1 MAWRTATGE
10 NRPGL
15 PERPGPEP
23 TAQPPAANG
32 MALEPDS
39 MRRSDARVEEDGGG
53 RRGTA
58 VTEPRTEP
66 LKTQGSAGNKTAS
79 QRTRKKGFLGR
90 FWLVLTIAAVVA
102 LSGFVVYRLHGVFG
116 VHRGSFGGGTS
127 GEVLDEFN
135 AKTITLQVW
144 GPPGS
149 TATINY
155 LDENS
160 HPQQALNVPLPWS
173 KVLSST
179 KPGIP
184 ANLVAQGDGSWI
196 ACQFVVN
203 KHDGSGDVIKTPNRS
218 DPKQTVNAFVYCL
231 DKSA

>member
-1 MAWRTATGE
+1 MTT
-10 NRPGL
+10 
-15 PERPGPEP
+15 
-23 TAQPPAANG
+23 
-32 MALEPDS
+32 
-39 MRRSDARVEEDGGG
+39 
-53 RRGTA
+53 
-58 VTEPRTEP
+58 TEPRTEP
-66 LKTQGSAGNKTAS
+66 LKKQGSAGSEGNKVAP
-79 QRTRKKGFLGR
+79 QRARKKGLLGR

-116 VHRGSFGGGTS
+116 VHSGSFGGGTS
-127 GEVLDEFN
+127 GEVLDQFN
-135 AKTITLQVW
+135 AKTITLEVW
-144 GPPGS
+144 GSPGS

-203 KHDGSGDVIKTPNRS
+203 NHDGQR
-218 DPKQTVNAFVYCL
+218 
-231 DKSA
+231 

>member
-1 MAWRTATGE
+1 MNRKGDRGAVAWQTATGD
-10 NRPGL
+10 ND
-15 PERPGPEP
+15 PELSERSGPDQTAQPSSVTPEVARPGPP
-23 TAQPPAANG
+23 ST
-32 MALEPDS
+32 
-39 MRRSDARVEEDGGG
+39 EEKLG
-53 RRGTA
+53 
-58 VTEPRTEP
+58 P
-66 LKTQGSAGNKTAS
+66 
-79 QRTRKKGFLGR
+79 QRAEKKGLLGR

-102 LSGFVVYRLHGVFG
+102 LSGFVVYRLHDVFG
-116 VHRGSFGGGTS
+116 VHSGSFGGGTS
-127 GEVLDEFN
+127 GEVLDQFN
-135 AKTITLQVW
+135 AKTITLEVW
-144 GPPGS
+144 GSPGS

-203 KHDGSGDVIKTPNRS
+203 NHDGHGDVIKTPNHS
-218 DPKQTVNAFVYCL
+218 PPNETVNAFVYCL

>member
-1 MAWRTATGE
+1 MTT
-10 NRPGL
+10 
-15 PERPGPEP
+15 
-23 TAQPPAANG
+23 
-32 MALEPDS
+32 
-39 MRRSDARVEEDGGG
+39 
-53 RRGTA
+53 
-58 VTEPRTEP
+58 TEPRTEP
-66 LKTQGSAGNKTAS
+66 LEKQGSASSEGNKVAP
-79 QRTRKKGFLGR
+79 QRARKKGLLGR
-90 FWLVLTIAAVVA
+90 FWLVLTITAVVA

-116 VHRGSFGGGTS
+116 VHSGSFGGGS
-127 GEVLDEFN
+127 AGDVIDQFN
-135 AKTITLQVW
+135 AKTITLEVW
-144 GPPGS
+144 GSPGS

-218 DPKQTVNAFVYCL
+218 DPNQTVNAFVYCL

>member
-1 MAWRTATGE
+1 MTTPRTAGKE
-10 NRPGL
+10 G
-15 PERPGPEP
+15 
-23 TAQPPAANG
+23 A
-32 MALEPDS
+32 
-39 MRRSDARVEEDGGG
+39 
-53 RRGTA
+53 
-58 VTEPRTEP
+58 
-66 LKTQGSAGNKTAS
+66 TAS
-79 QRTRKKGFLGR
+79 GKPAKRKFLAGLFTR
-90 FWLVLTIAAVVA
+90 FWLVLTIVAVVA
-102 LSGFVVYRLHGVFG
+102 VSGFVVYRLHGIFG
-116 VHRGSFGGGTS
+116 VHKGSFGGGTS
-127 GEVLDEFN
+127 GEVLDQFN
-135 AKTITLQVW
+135 AKTITLEVW
-144 GPPGS
+144 GSPGS

-203 KHDGSGDVIKTPNRS
+203 NHDGRGDVIKAPNRS
-218 DPKQTVNAFVYCL
+218 DPNETVNAFVYCL

>member
-1 MAWRTATGE
+1 MTT
-10 NRPGL
+10 
-15 PERPGPEP
+15 
-23 TAQPPAANG
+23 
-32 MALEPDS
+32 
-39 MRRSDARVEEDGGG
+39 
-53 RRGTA
+53 
-58 VTEPRTEP
+58 TEPRTEP
-66 LKTQGSAGNKTAS
+66 LKTQGSAGSEGQQAS
-79 QRTRKKGFLGR
+79 RRPAKRRGLAGFFGR
-90 FWLVLTIAAVVA
+90 FWLILTLAAVIA
-102 LSGFVVYRLHGVFG
+102 LSGFVVHRLHGVFG
-116 VHRGSFGGGTS
+116 IHKGSFGGGTS
-127 GEVLDEFN
+127 GEVLDSFN
-135 AKTITLQVW
+135 AKTITLEVW

-155 LDENS
+155 LDADS

-173 KVLSST
+173 TVLSST

-218 DPKQTVNAFVYCL
+218 DAVETNNAFVYCL

>member
-1 MAWRTATGE
+1 MKEGRRWGRTA
-10 NRPGL
+10 
-15 PERPGPEP
+15 
-23 TAQPPAANG
+23 
-32 MALEPDS
+32 
-39 MRRSDARVEEDGGG
+39 
-53 RRGTA
+53 
-58 VTEPRTEP
+58 P
-66 LKTQGSAGNKTAS
+66 LDKQGSAGS
-79 QRTRKKGFLGR
+79 QGNNATPRRSRKREFLGR
-90 FWLVLTIAAVVA
+90 FWLVLTIAAVIAV
-102 LSGFVVYRLHGVFG
+102 SGFVVYRLHGVFG

-127 GEVLDEFN
+127 GEVLDQFN

-144 GPPGS
+144 GSPGS

-203 KHDGSGDVIKTPNRS
+203 NHDGHGDVIKAPNHSPS
-218 DPKQTVNAFVYCL
+218 DETVNPFVYCL

>member
-1 MAWRTATGE
+1 MTT
-10 NRPGL
+10 
-15 PERPGPEP
+15 
-23 TAQPPAANG
+23 
-32 MALEPDS
+32 
-39 MRRSDARVEEDGGG
+39 
-53 RRGTA
+53 
-58 VTEPRTEP
+58 TEPRTEP
-66 LKTQGSAGNKTAS
+66 LKTQGSAGTGGKKVAPR
-79 QRTRKKGFLGR
+79 RTRRMGFFGR
-90 FWLVLTIAAVVA
+90 FWLVLTIVVVVG
-102 LSGFVVYRLHGVFG
+102 LSGFVVHRLHNVFG

-127 GEVLDEFN
+127 GEVLDSFN
-135 AKTITLQVW
+135 AKTITLEVW

-155 LDENS
+155 LDAES

-173 KVLSST
+173 TVLSST

-203 KHDGSGDVIKTPNRS
+203 KHDGSGDVIKTPNHS
-218 DPKQTVNAFVYCL
+218 PPNENVNPFVYCL

>member
-1 MAWRTATGE
+1 MTT
-10 NRPGL
+10 
-15 PERPGPEP
+15 
-23 TAQPPAANG
+23 
-32 MALEPDS
+32 
-39 MRRSDARVEEDGGG
+39 
-53 RRGTA
+53 
-58 VTEPRTEP
+58 TEPRTEP
-66 LKTQGSAGNKTAS
+66 LKTPGSAGTEEQKAAPRRPKRRGLS
-79 QRTRKKGFLGR
+79 GLLGR
-90 FWLVLTIAAVVA
+90 FWLVLTVLVVVA
-102 LSGFVVYRLHGVFG
+102 LSGFVVHRLHNVFG
-116 VHRGSFGGGTS
+116 IHKGSFGGGTS
-127 GEVLDEFN
+127 GEVLDSFN
-135 AKTITLQVW
+135 AKTITLEVT

-155 LDENS
+155 LDENT

-218 DPKQTVNAFVYCL
+218 DAVENVNAFVYCL

>member
-1 MAWRTATGE
+1 MTTTKPWTESRDPKVPQGAE
-10 NRPGL
+10 EKL
-15 PERPGPEP
+15 GP
-23 TAQPPAANG
+23 
-32 MALEPDS
+32 
-39 MRRSDARVEEDGGG
+39 
-53 RRGTA
+53 
-58 VTEPRTEP
+58 
-66 LKTQGSAGNKTAS
+66 
-79 QRTRKKGFLGR
+79 QRTKKKQGLFRR
-90 FWLVLTIAAVVA
+90 FWLVPAIGAVVA
-102 LSGFVVYRLHGVFG
+102 LSTFVVDRLHGIFG

-127 GEVLDEFN
+127 GEVLDQFN
-135 AKTITLQVW
+135 AKTITLEVW
-144 GPPGS
+144 GSPGS

-218 DPKQTVNAFVYCL
+218 DAVENVNAFVYCL

>member
-1 MAWRTATGE
+1 MTT
-10 NRPGL
+10 
-15 PERPGPEP
+15 
-23 TAQPPAANG
+23 
-32 MALEPDS
+32 
-39 MRRSDARVEEDGGG
+39 
-53 RRGTA
+53 
-58 VTEPRTEP
+58 TESKTEP
-66 LKTQGSAGNKTAS
+66 LMKQGSAGSEGNKVAAA
-79 QRTRKKGFLGR
+79 RAKKMGLLSR
-90 FWLVLTIAAVVA
+90 YWLVLTIAAVVA

-144 GPPGS
+144 GSPGS

-184 ANLVAQGDGSWI
+184 ANLVAQGDGGWI

-203 KHDGSGDVIKTPNRS
+203 NHDGRGDVIKAPNRS
-218 DPKQTVNAFVYCL
+218 DSNETVKPFVYCL

>member
-1 MAWRTATGE
+1 MTT
-10 NRPGL
+10 
-15 PERPGPEP
+15 
-23 TAQPPAANG
+23 
-32 MALEPDS
+32 
-39 MRRSDARVEEDGGG
+39 
-53 RRGTA
+53 
-58 VTEPRTEP
+58 TEPRTEP
-66 LKTQGSAGNKTAS
+66 LMTQGSAGSDGKQAARRPAKRGLLS
-79 QRTRKKGFLGR
+79 RFLTR
-90 FWLVLTIAAVVA
+90 FWLVLTVLAVVV
-102 LSGFVVYRLHGVFG
+102 LSGFVVHRLHGVFG
-116 VHRGSFGGGTS
+116 VHKGSFGGGTS
-127 GEVLDEFN
+127 GEVLDQFN
-135 AKTITLQVW
+135 AKTITLEVT
-144 GPPGS
+144 GPLGS

-203 KHDGSGDVIKTPNRS
+203 KHDGSGDVVKTPMRS
-218 DPKQTVNAFVYCL
+218 DSDETVNAFVYCL

>member
-1 MAWRTATGE
+1 MTT
-10 NRPGL
+10 
-15 PERPGPEP
+15 
-23 TAQPPAANG
+23 
-32 MALEPDS
+32 
-39 MRRSDARVEEDGGG
+39 
-53 RRGTA
+53 
-58 VTEPRTEP
+58 TEPRTEP
-66 LKTQGSAGNKTAS
+66 LKTQGSAGTEEQNIAPRRPKRRRLS
-79 QRTRKKGFLGR
+79 RFLVR
-90 FWLVLTIAAVVA
+90 FWLALTVLVVVV
-102 LSGFVVYRLHGVFG
+102 LSAFVVHRLHNVFG
-116 VHRGSFGGGTS
+116 IHKGSFGGGTS
-127 GEVLDEFN
+127 GEVLDSFN
-135 AKTITLQVW
+135 AKTITLEVT

-160 HPQQALNVPLPWS
+160 HPQEALNVPLPWS

-218 DPKQTVNAFVYCL
+218 DAVENVNAFVYCL

>member
-1 MAWRTATGE
+1 MTT
-10 NRPGL
+10 
-15 PERPGPEP
+15 
-23 TAQPPAANG
+23 
-32 MALEPDS
+32 
-39 MRRSDARVEEDGGG
+39 
-53 RRGTA
+53 
-58 VTEPRTEP
+58 TEPRTEP
-66 LKTQGSAGNKTAS
+66 LATQSSGGSAGQAA
-79 QRTRKKGFLGR
+79 TRRRGKKRSLLSRFLTR
-90 FWLVLTIAAVVA
+90 FWLPLVLVVVIA

-116 VHRGSFGGGTS
+116 VHKGSFGGGTS
-127 GEVLDEFN
+127 GEVLDSFN
-135 AKTITLQVW
+135 AKTITLEVW

-155 LDENS
+155 LDENT

-203 KHDGSGDVIKTPNRS
+203 KHDGSGDVVKAPNRS
-218 DPKQTVNAFVYCL
+218 DAAETNNAFVYCL

>member
-1 MAWRTATGE
+1 MNIKGDRGAVAWQTATGD
-10 NRPGL
+10 ND
-15 PERPGPEP
+15 PELSERSGPDQ
-23 TAQPPAANG
+23 TAQPSSVTP
-32 MALEPDS
+32 EV
-39 MRRSDARVEEDGGG
+39 ARPVPPSTEEKLG
-53 RRGTA
+53 
-58 VTEPRTEP
+58 P
-66 LKTQGSAGNKTAS
+66 
-79 QRTRKKGFLGR
+79 QRAEKKGLLGR

-102 LSGFVVYRLHGVFG
+102 LSGFVVYRLHDVFG
-116 VHRGSFGGGTS
+116 VHSGSFGGGTS
-127 GEVLDEFN
+127 GEVLDQFN
-135 AKTITLQVW
+135 AKTITLEVW
-144 GPPGS
+144 GSPGS

-203 KHDGSGDVIKTPNRS
+203 NHDGHGDVIKTPNHS
-218 DPKQTVNAFVYCL
+218 PPNETVNAFVYCL

>member
-1 MAWRTATGE
+1 MTT
-10 NRPGL
+10 
-15 PERPGPEP
+15 
-23 TAQPPAANG
+23 
-32 MALEPDS
+32 
-39 MRRSDARVEEDGGG
+39 
-53 RRGTA
+53 
-58 VTEPRTEP
+58 TEPRTEP
-66 LKTQGSAGNKTAS
+66 LKTQSSAGSEGNHA
-79 QRTRKKGFLGR
+79 TRRPPKRKGLAGLFAR
-90 FWLVLTIAAVVA
+90 YWLILTLAAVIA
-102 LSGFVVYRLHGVFG
+102 LSGFVVHRLHGVFG
-116 VHRGSFGGGTS
+116 IHKGSFGGGTS
-127 GEVLDEFN
+127 GEVLDSFN
-135 AKTITLQVW
+135 AKTVTLQVW

-155 LDENS
+155 LDAET

-173 KVLSST
+173 TTLSST

-218 DPKQTVNAFVYCL
+218 DANETNSAFVYCL

>member
-1 MAWRTATGE
+1 MTT
-10 NRPGL
+10 
-15 PERPGPEP
+15 
-23 TAQPPAANG
+23 
-32 MALEPDS
+32 
-39 MRRSDARVEEDGGG
+39 
-53 RRGTA
+53 
-58 VTEPRTEP
+58 TEPRTEP
-66 LKTQGSAGNKTAS
+66 LKTPGSAGSEGSHAAHRPPK
-79 QRTRKKGFLGR
+79 RKGLSGFFIR
-90 FWLVLTIAAVVA
+90 HWLILTLIVVIA
-102 LSGFVVYRLHGVFG
+102 LSGFVVHRLHGIFG

-127 GEVLDEFN
+127 AGVLDEFN

-144 GPPGS
+144 GSPGS

-173 KVLSST
+173 TVLSST

-218 DPKQTVNAFVYCL
+218 DPNQTVNAFVYCL

>member
-10 NRPGL
+10 NGPEL
-15 PERPGPEP
+15 AERPGSEP
-23 TAQPPAANG
+23 TAQP
-32 MALEPDS
+32 
-39 MRRSDARVEEDGGG
+39 
-53 RRGTA
+53 
-58 VTEPRTEP
+58 
-66 LKTQGSAGNKTAS
+66 SAGSEGNKVAP
-79 QRTRKKGFLGR
+79 QRARKKGLLAR
-90 FWLVLTIAAVVA
+90 FWLVLTITAVVA
-102 LSGFVVYRLHGVFG
+102 VSGFVVYRMHGVFG

-127 GEVLDEFN
+127 GEVLDQFN
-135 AKTITLQVW
+135 AKTITLEVW
-144 GPPGS
+144 GSPGS

-173 KVLSST
+173 IVLSST

-196 ACQFVVN
+196 ACRFVVN
-203 KHDGSGDVIKTPNRS
+203 NHDGHGDVIKAPNRS
-218 DPKQTVNAFVYCL
+218 ASNETVNPFVYCL

>member
-1 MAWRTATGE
+1 MTKPDSGRREGAAATG
-10 NRPGL
+10 RPPKRRLLTGL
-15 PERPGPEP
+15 F
-23 TAQPPAANG
+23 T
-32 MALEPDS
+32 
-39 MRRSDARVEEDGGG
+39 
-53 RRGTA
+53 
-58 VTEPRTEP
+58 
-66 LKTQGSAGNKTAS
+66 
-79 QRTRKKGFLGR
+79 R

-102 LSGFVVYRLHGVFG
+102 LSGFVVYRLHNIFG

-127 GEVLDEFN
+127 GEVLDQFN
-135 AKTITLQVW
+135 AKTITLEVW
-144 GPPGS
+144 GSPGS

-184 ANLVAQGDGSWI
+184 ANLMAQGDGSWI

-203 KHDGSGDVIKTPNRS
+203 NHDGHGDVIKAPNHS
-218 DPKQTVNAFVYCL
+218 PPNETVNAFVYCL

>member
-1 MAWRTATGE
+1 MTT
-10 NRPGL
+10 
-15 PERPGPEP
+15 
-23 TAQPPAANG
+23 
-32 MALEPDS
+32 
-39 MRRSDARVEEDGGG
+39 
-53 RRGTA
+53 
-58 VTEPRTEP
+58 TEPRTEP
-66 LKTQGSAGNKTAS
+66 LTTPDSAGGEGNTATR
-79 QRTRKKGFLGR
+79 QRAKRRGPRSLVTR
-90 FWLVLTIAAVVA
+90 FWLILTVLAVVA
-102 LSGFVVYRLHGVFG
+102 LSSFVVYRLHGVFG

-218 DPKQTVNAFVYCL
+218 DPNQTVNAFVYCL